1 MGKLNPDDLR
11 LNAILIANFESMID
25 FRGHL
30 KNDFSVDWIFLSV
43 SLTVSNDGAVE
54 NKLYLNIISII
65 Y

>member
-30 KNDFSVDWIFLSV
+30 KNDFSVDWIFL
-43 SLTVSNDGAVE
+43 
-54 NKLYLNIISII
+54 
-65 Y
+65 